1 MASEPDLPAA
11 GWEGLPP
18 CVLHEDDDLLVVNK
32 PAGWNTHAPSP
43 HAGEGIYDWLRHREP
58 RWARL
63 SILHR
68 LDKETSGVLVFG
80 KGERANRSLT
90 AQFTDRD
97 ISKEYR
103 LRVANAHWVA
113 SGAVQ
118 AERMAGGGWRVTS
131 WLDRSGEMQVSRS
144 TGMPGKEAVT
154 EFEPVS
160 TTEWIARPRTGRT
173 HQIRVHAAAMGAPIL
188 GDRLYGGA
196 ASTRVWL
203 HSGRIEFAHPE
214 DGRRVEYVAPSGFDG
229 LEDSVS
235 QRLAGSMFRDSETDA
250 FRVLHGE
257 STGTP
262 GVFAERLAERLLVL
276 SEGELSVGEIERHL
290 GGWKPAG
297 IHLKRWRRDVRLK
310 TVQETSPV
318 LVSGPEA
325 PARFEIRE
333 NGVRYEVSLTEG
345 YSYGLFLD
353 QRDNRRRLLR
363 GHVAAAFPFLEGG
376 LRGRELLNCFAYT
389 GGFSVCAALAGART
403 TTLDLSRKYLDWAR
417 RNFELNGLDP
427 AAHDFI
433 YGDCFDWMRRLA
445 KRGRRFD
452 AVLLDPPTFS
462 RSKES
467 GDFRVESDYG
477 RLVTLAAGLVS
488 PAGLL
493 FASTNTARLE
503 PERFLADVRAGLAA
517 AGRRIRAEHY
527 VPQPPDFP
535 VSREEP
541 AYLKTSWFRLD

>member
-1 MASEPDLPAA
+1 
-11 GWEGLPP
+11 
-18 CVLHEDDDLLVVNK
+18 
-32 PAGWNTHAPSP
+32 
-43 HAGEGIYDWLRHREP
+43 
-58 RWARL
+58 
-63 SILHR
+63 
-68 LDKETSGVLVFG
+68 
-80 KGERANRSLT
+80 
-90 AQFTDRD
+90 
-97 ISKEYR
+97 
-103 LRVANAHWVA
+103 
-113 SGAVQ
+113 
-118 AERMAGGGWRVTS
+118 
-131 WLDRSGEMQVSRS
+131 
-144 TGMPGKEAVT
+144 
-154 EFEPVS
+154 
-160 TTEWIARPRTGRT
+160 
-173 HQIRVHAAAMGAPIL
+173 
-188 GDRLYGGA
+188 
-196 ASTRVWL
+196 
-203 HSGRIEFAHPE
+203 
-214 DGRRVEYVAPSGFDG
+214 
-229 LEDSVS
+229 
-235 QRLAGSMFRDSETDA
+235 
-250 FRVLHGE
+250 
-257 STGTP
+257 
-262 GVFAERLAERLLVL
+262 
-276 SEGELSVGEIERHL
+276 
-290 GGWKPAG
+290 
-297 IHLKRWRRDVRLK
+297 
-310 TVQETSPV
+310 
-318 LVSGPEA
+318 
-325 PARFEIRE
+325 
-333 NGVRYEVSLTEG
+333 VSLTEG

-376 LRGRELLNCFAYT
+376 LTGRPLLNCFAYT

-417 RNFELNGLDP
+417 RNFELNALDP

-488 PAGLL
+488 PGGLL